1 MGRRGHNDED
11 FAREIQAHL
20 ELETDRLIRDG
31 MSPEDARAAAYRAFG
46 NVARTQERFYESRRV
61 MWLGHAQ
68 QDVRF
73 AVRTLIKSPGF
84 TFAIILTLALGIGA
98 NATMFGVIDRLLV
111 SPPQHL
117 VQPDQLRH
125 LYLERRGAGDPGL
138 VSRRLTYPDFKDI
151 EGLPAFASI
160 AAYAADVVTWTMGSG
175 SDARRVQVQQASASL
190 FPTLGVRPARGRFY
204 SVEED
209 VPGAAPT
216 AVLSEEFWAR
226 EFERDPGI
234 IGRVVQLNRGRS
246 RWSASRLLDSP
257 GRSWV
262 PWTCGCRCARPRSR
276 SRAAAPDSTIAVNGG
291 SEPSCG

>member
-1 MGRRGHNDED
+1 M
-11 FAREIQAHL
+11 
-20 ELETDRLIRDG
+20 
-31 MSPEDARAAAYRAFG
+31 
-46 NVARTQERFYESRRV
+46 
-61 MWLGHAQ
+61 
-68 QDVRF
+68 RF

-125 LYLERRGAGDPGL
+125 LYLERRGAGDLGL

-160 AAYAADVVTWTMGSG
+160 AAYAADVFTWTMGSG

-209 VPGAAPT
+209 VP
-216 AVLSEEFWAR
+216 
-226 EFERDPGI
+226 ER
-234 IGRVVQLNRGRS
+234 
-246 RWSASRLLDSP
+246 
-257 GRSWV
+257 
-262 PWTCGCRCARPRSR
+262 RPRPCSVK
-276 SRAAAPDSTIAVNGG
+276 SFGRASLSATPASSGG
-291 SEPSCG
+291 LCN

>member
-1 MGRRGHNDED
+1 MGRRGHDDED

-31 MSPEDARAAAYRAFG
+31 ASPEDARAAAHRTFG

-61 MWLGHAQ
+61 MWLSHARH
-68 QDVRF
+68 DVRF

-125 LYLERRGAGDPGL
+125 LYLERRGAGDLGL
-138 VSRRLTYPDFKDI
+138 LSRRLTYPDFKDI
-151 EGLPAFASI
+151 EGLPAFAST

-204 SVEED
+204 AVEED
-209 VPGAAPT
+209 VPGAALT
-216 AVLSEEFWAR
+216 AVLE
-226 EFERDPGI
+226 
-234 IGRVVQLNRGRS
+234 
-246 RWSASRLLDSP
+246 
-257 GRSWV
+257 
-262 PWTCGCRCARPRSR
+262 
-276 SRAAAPDSTIAVNGG
+276 
-291 SEPSCG
+291 